1 MHDLRNTTL
10 RRLALDGHC
19 TPRVLSRVVGALT
32 AHPALEE
39 LSVSGSGLGDDGVS
53 LLCDAL
59 AAGKLAPALVS
70 LCLARNGCGE
80 QSARSRLSGVFFF
93 FFFFFFFFL
102 KFRNMLQHPLK
113 LVDFLSPYTPST
125 KTSLHIM
132 YSVFPFVLAVSCEP
146 GAC

>member
-93 FFFFFFFFL
+93 FFFFFFYL
-102 KFRNMLQHPLK
+102 EKRSNINIRSS
-113 LVDFLSPYTPST
+113 LSIFSPPSPNAIT
-125 KTSLHIM
+125 KTSLYIM
-132 YSVFPFVLAVSCEP
+132 HSVFPFVLAVSCEP